1 MTTPRSISLGADDV
15 TDSALRGTSIDE
27 TILVHALLA
36 CQRTGKTLAETVN
49 DLDGANNRSAADWKV
64 FYVDHMEQLNELV
77 FNMNKLDIA
86 SVDDDAHYSQP
97 TVTRSQ
103 PQSTPHTL
111 QADARPHRYWTR
123 SPSCVVPVTA
133 GRQDP
138 SPKSPSTR
146 RGGVHA
152 QQDIEVPLAQLA
164 VWPSGPP
171 AEPSFLLDRGKFK
184 RRPFTEKERQ
194 YAVEVILWELV
205 CNPELTMQ
213 EMCRIL
219 VKKMPYR
226 PYSTWKSWCGR
237 TFRETAP
244 EQLLQLAK
252 HAHENSPQYQN
263 VNAEGNRSPDLHN
276 MTSSSQ
282 PFSDGPGNPQAAQTI
297 GSGKETPEH
306 IEEHL
311 DILAQV
317 LPDGTKRKPVVGKVW
332 QNLSQLDPTKSRGYW
347 IDLYDT
353 HTQG

>member
-1 MTTPRSISLGADDV
+1 
-15 TDSALRGTSIDE
+15 
-27 TILVHALLA
+27 
-36 CQRTGKTLAETVN
+36 
-49 DLDGANNRSAADWKV
+49 
-64 FYVDHMEQLNELV
+64 MEQLNELV

-219 VKKMPYR
+219 VKKVRMVI
-226 PYSTWKSWCGR
+226 
-237 TFRETAP
+237 P
-244 EQLLQLAK
+244 E
-252 HAHENSPQYQN
+252 ERG
-263 VNAEGNRSPDLHN
+263 NAERVNRRYRCRTVPTPPGSPGVAGRFGRLLLSN
-276 MTSSSQ
+276 CFSSQ
-282 PFSDGPGNPQAAQTI
+282 NTL
-297 GSGKETPEH
+297 TRT
-306 IEEHL
+306 
-311 DILAQV
+311 V
-317 LPDGTKRKPVVGKVW
+317 LNTRM
-332 QNLSQLDPTKSRGYW
+332 
-347 IDLYDT
+347 
-353 HTQG
+353 